1 MAKETEV
8 KETPKT
14 KAAAVGLT
22 EKQKQDW
29 KERKLA
35 ILNEKQTAKC
45 ARAADHITKA

>member
-8 KETPKT
+8 KETQKSKT
-14 KAAAVGLT
+14 VAAGLT

-35 ILNEKQTAKC
+35 ILNGKQTAKC
-45 ARAADHITKA
+45 ARAASQITNI